1 MGNNKKLEKLI
12 EKKVGE
18 SFEAGGRTWEIKQ
31 REPSQNKP
39 RFYISEKG
47 TGKYGSSLYLLT
59 FDFAVFDLL
68 QDGGKEF
75 YLLDLINLSASS
87 LGRDKETALKRAVDI
102 AKFFTMKFTKLN
114 GKDQQK
120 NSND

>member
-1 MGNNKKLEKLI
+1 MRSNKLEKLI

-47 TGKYGSSLYLLT
+47 TGKYGSSLYLIT
-59 FDFAVFDLL
+59 IDFALFDLIE
-68 QDGGKEF
+68 DGKREF
-75 YLLDLINLSASS
+75 YLLDLITLTSKNL
-87 LGRDKETALKRAVDI
+87 GNEKETAIRKAVDI
-102 AKFFTMKFTKLN
+102 ALFLTIKFSKI
-114 GKDQQK
+114 DQQ
-120 NSND
+120 

>member
-1 MGNNKKLEKLI
+1 VRDNKKLEKI
-12 EKKVGE
+12 ISQKVGE
-18 SFEAGGRTWEIKQ
+18 TFEVAGKRFVIAE
-31 REPSQNKP
+31 REPENNKP
-39 RFYISEKG
+39 RFFIYEAGS
-47 TGKYGSSLYLLT
+47 GKYGSSLYLLT

-87 LGRDKETALKRAVDI
+87 LGREKETALKRAVDI

-114 GKDQQK
+114 DKEQ
-120 NSND
+120 

>member
-1 MGNNKKLEKLI
+1 MRNNKLEKII

-18 SFEAGGRTWEIKQ
+18 TFEAGGRTWEI
-31 REPSQNKP
+31 RERKPSYKKP
-39 RFYISEKG
+39 RFYICEAGS
-47 TGKYGSSLYLLT
+47 GKYGSSLYLLT

-68 QDGGKEF
+68 QDGGKKEF

-87 LGRDKETALKRAVDI
+87 LGSDKETALKRAVDI
-102 AKFFTMKFTKLN
+102 SKFFTIKFTKLN

-120 NSND
+120 HSND